1 MGWRHLGWLKHMGFE
16 NVTLTYTFTRKK
28 TPDAKILQ
36 IERHCTLEK
45 FPPWKCWRILYS
57 ISRCMTLRTH
67 RTCWSFQ
74 VLETAKTNRRYP
86 TWVPTTFFFDGYF
99 QSDEGHQI
107 LGNGSFN
114 QTDDLFGDFF
124 RWPFPSKNLEV
135 TILAAGTKGERFF
148 TIPNKGHQQN
158 CQVYMHHE
166 AGKVKKKNSS
176 SKPTFLPLPT
186 GLSMAYKW
194 GWSKVL
200 IIWDGPPSAALGKR
214 TYFLSQNP
222 MGPWALEMDLT
233 RAPNSNNSS
242 NSSCSFAIR

>member
-135 TILAAGTKGERFF
+135 TILAAGTKGERFSPSQ
-148 TIPNKGHQQN
+148 TKVTSRIARCICIMKLEKSKRKTRLPNLPFFPFQLAFPWRINGGDPKYLLSGMAL
-158 CQVYMHHE
+158 QV
-166 AGKVKKKNSS
+166 
-176 SKPTFLPLPT
+176 LP
-186 GLSMAYKW
+186 
-194 GWSKVL
+194 
-200 IIWDGPPSAALGKR
+200 
-214 TYFLSQNP
+214 
-222 MGPWALEMDLT
+222 
-233 RAPNSNNSS
+233 
-242 NSSCSFAIR
+242 